1 MSDPTPLPMRRL
13 PKQTLHHVWAPK
25 LARPV
30 VLNGL
35 RQLQLWTLLEANPGV
50 TRYVERPCEVDD
62 ATEGLATDF
71 WAMRHGRATWL
82 RVEGA
87 THEQSTAGLPAQNPS
102 LVLVSAEELD
112 RHRVWIQNWQSL
124 LPYLSCSASIDLSGL
139 RAQVVAFFAREA
151 SLEDAERH
159 LAAADPVLVRA
170 AAIDGLHRGDLYSAE
185 LLVSPWTASLRIR
198 QRPRVS

>member
-30 VLNGL
+30 VLNSL
-35 RQLQLWTLLEANPGV
+35 RQLQLWTLLEANPGI
-50 TRYVERPCEVDD
+50 TRYVERPCEADGD
-62 ATEGLATDF
+62 AEGLTADF
-71 WAMRHGRATWL
+71 WALGNGRPTWL

-87 THEQSTAGLPAQNPS
+87 THEQATAGLPAQRPS

-159 LAAADPVLVRA
+159 LAATDPVLVRA
-170 AAIDGLHRGDLYSAE
+170 ATIDGLHRGDLYSAE

-198 QRPRVS
+198 QRP

>member
-1 MSDPTPLPMRRL
+1 MSEPTPLPMRRL

-30 VLNGL
+30 VLNGF

-50 TRYVERPCEVDD
+50 ARYVERPCEGDV
-62 ATEGLATDF
+62 APEGLAVDF
-71 WAMRHGRATWL
+71 WALRHGRATWL
-82 RVEGA
+82 MVEGA
-87 THEQSTAGLPAQNPS
+87 AHEPATTRLPAQSPS

-124 LPYLSCSASIDLSGL
+124 LPYLSCAASIDLSGL
-139 RAQVVAFFAREA
+139 RTQVVAFFAREA

-170 AAIDGLHRGDLYSAE
+170 AAIDGLHRGELYSAD

-198 QRPRVS
+198 QRPRAS